1 MGMGRKSLKEDRQ
14 KEIIEAFYR
23 VAQQEGVENTSF
35 AKIAKELD
43 ITPSLLVH
51 YFHTKEELL
60 LGLIDFIVDRYQ
72 HIYQLEARK
81 NISALEHLLFIIDN
95 IFSRKWN
102 ELIDDGVFYSC
113 FAFVFRD
120 QRVRRRF
127 KDMTL
132 LLRKWLAN
140 AIQACVDEQ
149 QLEVVDVNQTADL
162 IFVISDGA
170 YYLLSMID
178 DPVEYEERLAGYR
191 QQALNLLNLQS
202 ETSPL
207 D

>member
-1 MGMGRKSLKEDRQ
+1 MGRKSLKKGRQ

-51 YFHTKEELL
+51 YFNTKEELL
-60 LGLIDFIVDRYQ
+60 LGLIDFIVNRYQ
-72 HIYQLEARK
+72 HIYRLKARK
-81 NISALEHLLFIIDN
+81 NISALDHLLCILDN

-102 ELIDDGVFYSC
+102 DLIDDGVFYSC

-120 QRVRRRF
+120 QRVRHRF

-132 LLRKWLAN
+132 LLRQWLAN
-140 AIQACVDEQ
+140 AVQACVDEQ
-149 QLEVVDVNQTADL
+149 QIEVEDVNQTADL

-170 YYLLSMID
+170 YYFLSMID
-178 DPVEYEERLAGYR
+178 DPVEYDERLAGYHR
-191 QQALNLLNLQS
+191 QALRLLNLQDV
-202 ETSPL
+202 TT
-207 D
+207 